1 MCGFP
6 PVLIDAIKRGA
17 KVQYKSRIPYQVWL
31 PSLNHESEFA
41 TSIVIN
47 NQNLKSSRR
56 MMVKFTHSRSS
67 HLAAPAVLLLLNNF
81 ALDTTRRSFSSSEDT
96 CVNRQAQ
103 FEILQLR

>member
-31 PSLNHESEFA
+31 PSLNHESGFA
-41 TSIVIN
+41 RSIVIN

-56 MMVKFTHSRSS
+56 DDGQVYTQQILPLGCAGS
-67 HLAAPAVLLLLNNF
+67 AAVV
-81 ALDTTRRSFSSSEDT
+81 E
-96 CVNRQAQ
+96 
-103 FEILQLR
+103 QLCS